1 MRIPM
6 ISFIQKGDFRKTE
19 KLLKKTF
26 GKDFRKILDDYGKRG
41 VQLLSDAT
49 PVETG
54 ETAISWGYEIIQNGS
69 SISVQWHNYNVNKG
83 VNIAIIL
90 QYGHATRSGGWVEG
104 RDYIN
109 PALRPVF
116 DELAD
121 KAWKEVISV

>member
-1 MRIPM
+1 M
-6 ISFIQKGDFRKTE
+6 ISFLHKGDFKKTE

-26 GKDFRKILDDYGKRG
+26 GKDFRKILDDYGQRG
-41 VQLLSDAT
+41 VKLLSEAT

-54 ETAISWGYEIIQNGS
+54 ETAVSWDYEIIQNGS
-69 SISVQWHNYNVNKG
+69 SISVQWHNYNINRG

-109 PALRPVF
+109 PALRPIF
-116 DELAD
+116 DEMAE
-121 KAWKEVISV
+121 KAWKEVLNI

>member
-1 MRIPM
+1 M

-26 GKDFRKILDDYGKRG
+26 RKDFRKILDDYGKRG

>member
-1 MRIPM
+1 M